1 MTRHLV
7 ATKGSAL
14 RAEGNATLRTVCAKC
29 GKSIPTE
36 AGHPHP
42 LDEAL
47 ARETWG
53 LVGYL
58 AGRKT
63 VFATCDACH
72 HAGWRPPDFVR
83 VE

>member
-1 MTRHLV
+1 LATR
-7 ATKGSAL
+7 GSAL

-29 GKSIPTE
+29 GKSISTE

-42 LDEAL
+42 LDETL

-58 AGRKT
+58 EGRKT

-72 HAGWRPPDFVR
+72 ASGWRPPDYVR

>member
-1 MTRHLV
+1 MAV
-7 ATKGSAL
+7 KGSAL
-14 RAEGNATLRTVCAKC
+14 RAEGNPTLRTVCVKC

-42 LDEAL
+42 LDETL

-58 AGRKT
+58 AGEKT
-63 VFATCDACH
+63 VFATCVACH
-72 HAGWRPPDFVR
+72 ATGWRPPDYAGL
-83 VE
+83 E

>member
-1 MTRHLV
+1 MAV
-7 ATKGSAL
+7 KGSAL
-14 RAEGNATLRTVCAKC
+14 RAESNPTLRTVCAKC

-42 LDEAL
+42 LDQAL

-53 LVGYL
+53 LVGSL
-58 AGRKT
+58 AGEKT

-72 HAGWRPPDFVR
+72 ATGWRPPDYAGL
-83 VE
+83 E

>member
-1 MTRHLV
+1 M

-14 RAEGNATLRTVCAKC
+14 RAESNPTLRTVCASC

-47 ARETWG
+47 RRETWG
-53 LVGYL
+53 LVGYRD
-58 AGRKT
+58 GRKT

-72 HAGWRPPDFVR
+72 AGGWRPPDFVR